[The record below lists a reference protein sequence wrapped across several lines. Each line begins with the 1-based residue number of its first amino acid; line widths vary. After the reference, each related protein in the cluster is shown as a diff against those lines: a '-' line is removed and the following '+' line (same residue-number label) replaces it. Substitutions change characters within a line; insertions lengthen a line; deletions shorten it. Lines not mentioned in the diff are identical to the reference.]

1 MIKQKKILLL
11 KVGLKELIESY
22 PNSFNTFIKSELK
35 QLAIKEEDIDYK
47 NCLKKFFLM
56 VSIF

>member
-47 NCLKKFFLM
+47 NCLKKFFVM

>member
-1 MIKQKKILLL
+1 MIKPKKILLL